1 MLKEIARMTIIL
13 DGEEV
18 DLVKKMINELREK
31 GYDLYIGR
39 IEIETVMKEGA
50 EHGR

>member
-1 MLKEIARMTIIL
+1 MTINI

-18 DLVKKMINELREK
+18 YMVKRMVNELRQK
-31 GYDLYIGR
+31 GHDLYIGR

-50 EHGR
+50 EHDR

>member
-1 MLKEIARMTIIL
+1 MLKEIARMTVIL

-18 DLVKKMINELREK
+18 YLVKRMINELREK
-31 GYDLYIGR
+31 GHDLYIGR

-50 EHGR
+50 EHDR

>member
-1 MLKEIARMTIIL
+1 MLKEIARMTVIL

-18 DLVKKMINELREK
+18 YLVKRMINELREK
-31 GYDLYIGR
+31 GHDLYIGR
-39 IEIETVMKEGA
+39 IEIETVMKEVA

>member
-18 DLVKKMINELREK
+18 YMVKRMVNELREK
-31 GYDLYIGR
+31 GHDLYIGC

>member
-13 DGEEV
+13 NGEEV
-18 DLVKKMINELREK
+18 YMVKRMVNELREK
-31 GYDLYIGR
+31 GHDLYIGH

-50 EHGR
+50 EHDR